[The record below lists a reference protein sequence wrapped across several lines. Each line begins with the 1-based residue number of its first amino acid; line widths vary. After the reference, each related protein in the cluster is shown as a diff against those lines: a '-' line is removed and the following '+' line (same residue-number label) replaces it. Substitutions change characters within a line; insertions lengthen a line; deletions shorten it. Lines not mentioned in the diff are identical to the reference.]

1 MSFENVVPTEI
12 LFKSKLHASKYAAIF
27 LVVVRGHKCVMKVV
41 SLLDGAYQL
50 TSLLKYLQHH
60 GRGPRRYYE
69 PEGRE
74 LDIHVLECSAY
85 RRLKEHG
92 LCDSGLVPNF
102 LGSMRKFDPH
112 LCQPHLNSFLYDEHL
127 PSAIFLDYI
136 PDLEMINIHNCT
148 EKRLNN
154 LITGVQEI
162 HRALVRHRDPKPRN
176 MMVVRNDPERVVW
189 IDFDRAETY
198 DEGEISDDERRSLRE
213 EEEIVV
219 GFAECLV
226 SLRYTTTKI
235 ERKY

>member
-12 LFKSKLHASKYAAIF
+12 LFKGKLHASKYAAIF

-102 LGSMRKFDPH
+102 LESMRKFDPH

-198 DEGEISDDERRSLRE
+198 DEGEISDDERRLLRE

-235 ERKY
+235 ERKC

>member
-1 MSFENVVPTEI
+1 
-12 LFKSKLHASKYAAIF
+12 
-27 LVVVRGHKCVMKVV
+27 
-41 SLLDGAYQL
+41 
-50 TSLLKYLQHH
+50 
-60 GRGPRRYYE
+60 
-69 PEGRE
+69 RE

-162 HRALVRHRDPKPRN
+162 HRALGKYLTMKGGYYARKKKLSSDLLNACLLTAARDN
-176 MMVVRNDPERVVW
+176 
-189 IDFDRAETY
+189 
-198 DEGEISDDERRSLRE
+198 
-213 EEEIVV
+213 
-219 GFAECLV
+219 
-226 SLRYTTTKI
+226 
-235 ERKY
+235 

>member
-12 LFKSKLHASKYAAIF
+12 LFKGKLHASKYAAIF
-27 LVVVRGHKCVMKVV
+27 LVVVRGHKCVMKV
-41 SLLDGAYQL
+41 
-50 TSLLKYLQHH
+50 HH

-176 MMVVRNDPERVVW
+176 MM
-189 IDFDRAETY
+189 TY
-198 DEGEISDDERRSLRE
+198 DEGEISDDERRLLRE

-219 GFAECLV
+219 GFAECLLAD
-226 SLRYTTTKI
+226 S
-235 ERKY
+235 RKGQLDEAYLFYCT